1 MISYG
6 IIWYDAKM
14 ISYHIHMI
22 LYYNILVFIFIF
34 ISFSYAMLTSQ
45 HSAICLNLLHRNLSY
60 FILSSTILFCSI
72 IVLLY
77 YCIISSQ
84 VEHGQHFLSGN
95 TSPFRGTRMYLQ
107 NIFCPVFEVAIYLFI
122 YLFIYLSISLHIYL
136 SIYLSLYLSIYLS
149 NYPSIYLSM
158 KTSIL
163 FTYSLFDF
171 FYSAFYN
178 REFDYYFK
186 CFTFTTLLFWC
197 FFCTLILT
205 RNIFLFQ

>member
-22 LYYNILVFIFIF
+22 LYYNIFIF

-77 YCIISSQ
+77 YFFSSGAWTALSLW
-84 VEHGQHFLSGN
+84 EHVSFSGD
-95 TSPFRGTRMYLQ
+95 TDVLTKYLLPSFRGSH
-107 NIFCPVFEVAIYLFI
+107 LFI

-136 SIYLSLYLSIYLS
+136 SIYLSIPLFIYLFIYLSIYLF
-149 NYPSIYLSM
+149 IYENVYF
-158 KTSIL
+158 IHL
-163 FTYSLFDF
+163 FIFL
-171 FYSAFYN
+171 
-178 REFDYYFK
+178 
-186 CFTFTTLLFWC
+186 
-197 FFCTLILT
+197 
-205 RNIFLFQ
+205 IFLFCFLQSWIWLLL

>member
-22 LYYNILVFIFIF
+22 LYYNIFVFIFIF

-136 SIYLSLYLSIYLS
+136 SIYLSIPLFIYLFIYLSIYLF
-149 NYPSIYLSM
+149 IYENVYF
-158 KTSIL
+158 IHL
-163 FTYSLFDF
+163 FI
-171 FYSAFYN
+171 
-178 REFDYYFK
+178 
-186 CFTFTTLLFWC
+186 FW
-197 FFCTLILT
+197 F
-205 RNIFLFQ
+205 FLFCFLQSWIWLLL

>member
-122 YLFIYLSISLHIYL
+122 YLFIYLSLYISIYL
-136 SIYLSLYLSIYLS
+136 SIYPSIYLFIYLSIHLSIYLWKRLFYS
-149 NYPSIYLSM
+149 PIHFL
-158 KTSIL
+158 IFFILL
-163 FTYSLFDF
+163 FTIVNLI
-171 FYSAFYN
+171 
-178 REFDYYFK
+178 
-186 CFTFTTLLFWC
+186 TTLNILLSLQY
-197 FFCTLILT
+197 FFD
-205 RNIFLFQ
+205 IFLYAYSYM